1 MKRWIALILVFF
13 LTVGLLGCAQK
24 ETAETKVTTTAKTP
38 TPTPTQVQV
47 TPGVTPTVDI
57 NSTIEE
63 IENLINE
70 LNEIE
75 NINFNLE

>member
-1 MKRWIALILVFF
+1 MKSWVALILVFF

-24 ETAETKVTTTAKTP
+24 ETAETKVTTAKTP

-47 TPGVTPTVDI
+47 TSGVTPTVDI

>member
-1 MKRWIALILVFF
+1 MRRWITLLLVFF
-13 LTVGLLGCAQK
+13 LTFGLLGCAQK
-24 ETAETKVTTTAKTP
+24 EETKVTPTTVK

-47 TPGVTPTVDI
+47 TPEVTPTVDV

-70 LNEIE
+70 LKELE
-75 NINFNLE
+75 NISFNI